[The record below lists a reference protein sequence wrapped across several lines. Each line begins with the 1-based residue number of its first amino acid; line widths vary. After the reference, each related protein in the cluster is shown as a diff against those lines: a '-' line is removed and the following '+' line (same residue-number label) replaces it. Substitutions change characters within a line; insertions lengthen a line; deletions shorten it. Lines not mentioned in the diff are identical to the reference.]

1 MFCHFIIFEYFIFIL
16 QVLAHV
22 GLLVQ
27 SSGGLQWCAREPFV
41 VEILFCITITLLMF
55 SMLISIP
62 VLVFWIRSIIKL
74 KIFASPGIGKGV
86 NQGNIWRPYQP
97 QTGEA
102 GSTFEED
109 MRAQRGMPGTSQN
122 SFPNDNYF
130 AKKDYKLCSKY
141 QQSIIGNFHL

>member
-1 MFCHFIIFEYFIFIL
+1 
-16 QVLAHV
+16 
-22 GLLVQ
+22 
-27 SSGGLQWCAREPFV
+27 
-41 VEILFCITITLLMF
+41 
-55 SMLISIP
+55 MLISIP

-122 SFPNDNYF
+122 SFSNDNYF
-130 AKKDYKLCSKY
+130 TSNRKKENTRTRPLIDGLSDIDL
-141 QQSIIGNFHL
+141 S